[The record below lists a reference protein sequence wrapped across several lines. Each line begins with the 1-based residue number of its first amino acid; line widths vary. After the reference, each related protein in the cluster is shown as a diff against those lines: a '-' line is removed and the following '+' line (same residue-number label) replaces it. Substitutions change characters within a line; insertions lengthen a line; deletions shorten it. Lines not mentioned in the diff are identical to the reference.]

1 MRFFF
6 LLISVLMFLTSC
18 NNECRDTSGYA
29 FEIPASLSPAKRIYN
44 IGDTITVS
52 SMFSNRVYDSTNNQ
66 EFLLENYLFYPS
78 IGFERL
84 DTTGIDTIELVTSK
98 HFDFVIESDFDLEVF
113 ETSDG
118 SVIDGQYNN
127 SGDEY
132 ELEYKIVC
140 KHKGL
145 FLKSFSSRLFFRGSD
160 QEFPGKCRLVDAN
173 NPVTILNDG
182 ADNNADLLLE
192 AVDPGWHLLYN
203 NRLDRGFHDLG
214 GYCFKVE

>member
-1 MRFFF
+1 
-6 LLISVLMFLTSC
+6 
-18 NNECRDTSGYA
+18 
-29 FEIPASLSPAKRIYN
+29 
-44 IGDTITVS
+44 
-52 SMFSNRVYDSTNNQ
+52 MFSNRVYDTENNR
-66 EFLLENYLFYPS
+66 EFLLEDYLFYPS

-98 HFDFVIESDFDLEVF
+98 HFEFIISPDFDLEIF

-127 SGDEY
+127 FGNEY

-140 KHKGL
+140 KHRGL
-145 FLKSFSSRLFFRGSD
+145 FLKSFNSRLFFRGAD

-173 NPVTILNDG
+173 NPVTVLNEG

-192 AVDPGWHLLYN
+192 AVSPGWHLLHN

-214 GYCFKVE
+214 GYCFRVE